1 MKTNTYLR
9 WALLIPFLV
18 WLLCLLFMIPA
29 SIITFQN
36 PAAYG
41 PSDSIL
47 DMLFALTGAYVFGI
61 ILWIVP
67 YLLLSLI
74 LFFSSFIG
82 SPRLM
87 IWLYALSP
95 LAMTAL
101 TLALMNLFLFAFVGI
116 SAFPD
121 MPVSSLQGYTESTVA
136 VGGLSLLWGYICVCI
151 GYVIYKLLQ
160 WRGIVRDEQ
169 ALVPAPQPV

>member
-9 WALLIPFLV
+9 WSLSIPILV

-29 SIITFQN
+29 SIITFQDPTFGQSN
-36 PAAYG
+36 
-41 PSDSIL
+41 SIL
-47 DMLFALTGAYVFGI
+47 DLPFALAGAYLFGI
-61 ILWIVP
+61 VLWIVP

-87 IWLYALSP
+87 IILYALSP

-101 TLALMNLFLFAFVGI
+101 TLALMNIFLFAFIGI

-121 MPVSSLQGYTESTVA
+121 MPISSLRGYTESTLA
-136 VGGLSLLWGYICVCI
+136 VSGLSLLWGYICVCI
-151 GYVIYKLLQ
+151 GYGIYRLLKSRGVI
-160 WRGIVRDEQ
+160 REER
-169 ALVPAPQPV
+169 ALEPVSQPA

>member
-9 WALLIPFLV
+9 LSLLIPILV

-29 SIITFQN
+29 SLITFQDPTFGQSN
-36 PAAYG
+36 
-41 PSDSIL
+41 SIL
-47 DMLFALTGAYVFGI
+47 DLLFAFAGAYLFGI
-61 ILWIVP
+61 VLWIVP

-82 SPRLM
+82 SPRVM
-87 IWLYALSP
+87 ITLYALSP

-101 TLALMNLFLFAFVGI
+101 TLALMNIFLFAYVGV

-121 MPVSSLQGYTESTVA
+121 MPISSLQGYTESTLA
-136 VGGLSLLWGYICVCI
+136 VGGLSLLWGYICVGL
-151 GYVIYKLLQ
+151 GYGIYKLLKS
-160 WRGIVRDEQ
+160 RGVIRDEQ
-169 ALVPAPQPV
+169 ALESALHAV

>member
-9 WALLIPFLV
+9 WSLLTPILV

-29 SIITFQN
+29 SLITFQDPTFGQSN
-36 PAAYG
+36 
-41 PSDSIL
+41 SIL
-47 DMLFALTGAYVFGI
+47 DLLFAFAGAYLFGI
-61 ILWIVP
+61 VLWIVP

-82 SPRLM
+82 SPRVM
-87 IWLYALSP
+87 ITLYALSP

-101 TLALMNLFLFAFVGI
+101 TLALMNIFLFAYVGVT
-116 SAFPD
+116 AFPD
-121 MPVSSLQGYTESTVA
+121 MPISSLQGYTESTLA

-151 GYVIYKLLQ
+151 GYGIYKLLKS
-160 WRGIVRDEQ
+160 RGIIRDEQ
-169 ALVPAPQPV
+169 ALELVPHPA

>member
-9 WALLIPFLV
+9 WSLLIPFVV
-18 WLLCLLFMIPA
+18 WVLCLLFMIPA
-29 SIITFQN
+29 GLITFQD
-36 PAAYG
+36 PTFG
-41 PSDSIL
+41 QSDSIL
-47 DMLFALTGAYVFGI
+47 DLLFAFAGAYVFGI

-82 SPRLM
+82 SPRVM
-87 IWLYALSP
+87 IALYALSP

-101 TLALMNLFLFAFVGI
+101 TLALMNIFLFAFVGV

-121 MPVSSLQGYTESTVA
+121 MQISSLKGYTESTLA
-136 VGGLSLLWGYICVCI
+136 VGGFSLLWGYICVCI
-151 GYVIYKLLQ
+151 GYGIYKLLQ
-160 WRGIVRDEQ
+160 RRGFIRDEQ
-169 ALVPAPQPV
+169 PLQPAPQPL

>member
-9 WALLIPFLV
+9 WSLLIPILV

-29 SIITFQN
+29 SLIAFQDPTFGQSN
-36 PAAYG
+36 
-41 PSDSIL
+41 SIL
-47 DMLFALTGAYVFGI
+47 DMLFAFAGVYLFGI
-61 ILWIVP
+61 ILWIFP

-74 LFFSSFIG
+74 LFFSSFLG
-82 SPRLM
+82 SPRVM

-95 LAMTAL
+95 IAMTVL
-101 TLALMNLFLFAFVGI
+101 TLALMNIVLFAYVGV

-121 MPVSSLQGYTESTVA
+121 MPVSSLQGYTESTLA
-136 VGGLSLLWGYICVCI
+136 VGGMALLWGYICVGI

-160 WRGIVRDEQ
+160 FLEFIRDEQ
-169 ALVPAPQPV
+169 ALEPVPQPL

>member
-9 WALLIPFLV
+9 WSLLIPFLV
-18 WLLCLLFMIPA
+18 WILCLVFVIPA
-29 SIITFQN
+29 SLITFQDPTFGQSN
-36 PAAYG
+36 SI
-41 PSDSIL
+41 SDV
-47 DMLFALTGAYVFGI
+47 LFAFAGAYLFGI
-61 ILWIVP
+61 VLWVFP

-74 LFFSSFIG
+74 LFFSSFLG

-87 IWLYALSP
+87 IWLHALSP

-101 TLALMNLFLFAFVGI
+101 TLALMNIFLFAYVGV

-121 MPVSSLQGYTESTVA
+121 MPISSLQGYTESTLA

-151 GYVIYKLLQ
+151 GYGIYKLLQ
-160 WRGIVRDEQ
+160 RRGFIRDEQ
-169 ALVPAPQPV
+169 ALEPALQPA